1 MRVERLSNSDCN
13 SSLLEISAF
22 FEVLDVGG
30 EDEVG
35 VGGHIYE
42 TAWLCE
48 GKGFGK
54 TTKVSV
60 NTKKWF

>member
-1 MRVERLSNSDCN
+1 
-13 SSLLEISAF
+13 LEISAF